1 VSAVDDRMLCFGKEG
16 FLRGITRKAER
27 VVVPLYLIL
36 MGKKSEKHFKEN
48 ELFLFFGSEEALTG
62 SDRRFGRERPCEH
75 FWAAKPHKHRGRSR
89 PNRGFRLRSFFRPTV
104 AQAGLRSGFTSAR
117 YRTQTAHFDQNTAS
131 VSVFWVQSMI
141 SLEEGENDGLD
152 WG

>member
-1 VSAVDDRMLCFGKEG
+1 MNFFAFGAPKG
-16 FLRGITRKAER
+16 PAR
-27 VVVPLYLIL
+27 VPIGDL
-36 MGKKSEKHFKEN
+36 G
-48 ELFLFFGSEEALTG
+48 G
-62 SDRRFGRERPCEH
+62 SDPVSTFGRQNRTNTRV
-75 FWAAKPHKHRGRSR
+75 ASR

-104 AQAGLRSGFTSAR
+104 AQAGLRFSLTSGR

-131 VSVFWVQSMI
+131 VSVFWVQSMV

>member
-1 VSAVDDRMLCFGKEG
+1 
-16 FLRGITRKAER
+16 
-27 VVVPLYLIL
+27 

-48 ELFLFFGSEEALTG
+48 ELFFAFGAPQG
-62 SDRRFGRERPCEH
+62 AAPVSDKRFGRERPGAH
-75 FWAAKPHKHRGRSR
+75 FWAAKPPKHRGRSR

-104 AQAGLRSGFTSAR
+104 AQAGLRSGLTSAR

-131 VSVFWVQSMI
+131 VSVFWVQSMVG
-141 SLEEGENDGLD
+141 LEEGENDGLD